1 MKTFNIFKYKPK
13 GNELLEKSLTDERP
27 AYAELLKA
35 TKNRSKITSKIK
47 LNNYKTNKNIGGKL
61 HSLSPTIRTRKQVNI
76 PLWNNSNTNI
86 TKDDKY
92 QQEINKLKEE
102 IKSLKQS
109 NKHQHDPKL
118 KISRNNINLELKNE
132 NLTFVF
138 HDSQQENME
147 LITIISLSEQITKTL
162 SNYGEQLKN
171 TTGLQSNPVGQ
182 VINLIIKW
190 FAKETFNLLNKNLN
204 FVPTQTNFNKTTLN
218 RENRK
223 IFTGVLNSKPILKTP
238 KSRLALLKN
247 TYSESQQTKPGFQIT
262 ITTV

>member
-1 MKTFNIFKYKPK
+1 MKKFNIFKYKPK

-35 TKNRSKITSKIK
+35 TKNRSIITSKIK
-47 LNNYKTNKNIGGKL
+47 FNNYKTNKNIDGKL

-102 IKSLKQS
+102 IKLLKQS

-118 KISRNNINLELKNE
+118 KISRNNINLKLKNE
-132 NLTFVF
+132 NLTSVF
-138 HDSQQENME
+138 HDSQQENVE

-190 FAKETFNLLNKNLN
+190 FAKRNFQSVKQKLKLCSNSNK
-204 FVPTQTNFNKTTLN
+204 
-218 RENRK
+218 
-223 IFTGVLNSKPILKTP
+223 
-238 KSRLALLKN
+238 
-247 TYSESQQTKPGFQIT
+247 FQ
-262 ITTV
+262 

>member
-1 MKTFNIFKYKPK
+1 MKKFNIFKYKPK

-35 TKNRSKITSKIK
+35 TKNRSIITSKIK
-47 LNNYKTNKNIGGKL
+47 FNNYKTNKNIDGKL

-86 TKDDKY
+86 KDDKY
-92 QQEINKLKEE
+92 QQETNKLREE
-102 IKSLKQS
+102 IKLLKQS

-118 KISRNNINLELKNE
+118 KISRNNINLKLKNE
-132 NLTFVF
+132 NLTSVF
-138 HDSQQENME
+138 HDSQQENVE

-190 FAKETFNLLNKNLN
+190 FAKRNFQSVKQKLKLCSNSNK
-204 FVPTQTNFNKTTLN
+204 
-218 RENRK
+218 
-223 IFTGVLNSKPILKTP
+223 
-238 KSRLALLKN
+238 
-247 TYSESQQTKPGFQIT
+247 FQ
-262 ITTV
+262 